1 MNLAKLEIVGI
12 FPPVYTPLCKRC
24 LLLNDSILS
33 LISSQGIVENM
44 PPDLRAIHNKLSDF
58 LGVLNDRFGRSLQI
72 QFFDATTPMG
82 LWKTIR
88 YRIKEYPAF
97 IVNGKKIT
105 QRIQKIE
112 EVVQEIGLEL
122 TP

>member
-1 MNLAKLEIVGI
+1 
-12 FPPVYTPLCKRC
+12 
-24 LLLNDSILS
+24 
-33 LISSQGIVENM
+33 M

-97 IVNGKKIT
+97 IVNGKKIS
-105 QRIQKIE
+105 QGIQSVERVLQKID
-112 EVVQEIGLEL
+112 QEL

>member
-1 MNLAKLEIVGI
+1 MSFVKLEIVGI

-24 LLLNDSILS
+24 LLLNDSIS
-33 LISSQGIVENM
+33 SVISSQGTVENL
-44 PPDLRAIHNKLSDF
+44 PPDLLAIHNKLSDF
-58 LGVLNDRFGRSLQI
+58 LGVLNERFGGRLQI

-97 IVNGKKIT
+97 IVNGKKIS
-105 QRIQKIE
+105 QGIQSVERVLQKIN
-112 EVVQEIGLEL
+112 QEF